1 MALLSRFRVS
11 TKIYM
16 LVVASFVGIA
26 ALTFYAGWSQ
36 NQSIHADRIRELR
49 SVTEMLYSRAKAID
63 AMDLTQ
69 EQKFARFG
77 EEMTP
82 ARYRG
87 SEYFFALNT
96 KGVMVAHGA
105 NPKLVGQDMWNF
117 KDNNGF
123 QLFQEIAKAALAHP
137 DGATISY
144 LWPKP
149 GSDVPV
155 NKDSFLLY
163 YKPWDLIIGTGV
175 YTDDLAADLRAH
187 YMKLG
192 GGVAVIVLLL
202 LALSIAV
209 SRNITV
215 PLPRVASAV
224 NRLSQGDLE
233 VEIGERE
240 RGDEIGIMARA
251 IAVFREKL
259 RENETLRRKQAAT
272 EDDAAAA
279 RRQALLDLANQFEST
294 VGAVVDGLSSA
305 SVQLQS
311 SAQAMEN
318 QAREASSQTSA
329 ANRAVEQASTN
340 VAAVAGASEEM
351 SSTIRE
357 IGHQVTESSNV
368 ARAAVDEVETTSRTV
383 EQLATAAQEIGSVI
397 DLINSIA
404 EQTNL
409 LALNATIEAARAGE
423 AGKGFA
429 VVAQEVKSLATQTGR
444 ATEQI
449 SAQIKSMQENTAGTV
464 TAMSSV
470 STTIA
475 RVNEIAATIA
485 AAVEEQSAA
494 MGEISSN
501 AAQAASGASEV
512 ADGISR
518 VQSASS
524 EVGTVAG
531 SVKTASDVL
540 AGQAEKLRAEV
551 KGFLSRIRA
560 G

>member
-1 MALLSRFRVS
+1 MALLSHFRVS

-49 SVTEMLYSRAKAID
+49 SVTELLYSRAKAID

-69 EQKFARFG
+69 EQKLARFS
-77 EEMTP
+77 EELTP

-96 KGVMVAHGA
+96 KGVMMAHGA
-105 NPKLVGQDMWNF
+105 NAKLVGQNMWDF
-117 KDNNGF
+117 KDKNGF
-123 QLFQEIAKAALAHP
+123 QLFQEIARAALAHP
-137 DGATISY
+137 DGAIISY

-149 GSDVPV
+149 GSDVQV

-175 YTDDLAADLRAH
+175 YTDDLAADLRTH
-187 YMKLG
+187 YLKLG

-209 SRNITV
+209 TRNITV

-224 NRLSQGDLE
+224 DKLSQGDLE

-240 RGDEIGIMARA
+240 RADEIGIMARA
-251 IAVFREKL
+251 VAVFREKL
-259 RENETLRRKQAAT
+259 RENEALRLRQARA
-272 EDDAAAA
+272 EDEAAAA
-279 RRQALLDLANQFEST
+279 RRQALLDLANQFENT
-294 VGAVVDGLSSA
+294 VGAVVDGVSA
-305 SVQLQS
+305 AAVQLQS
-311 SAQAMEN
+311 SADTMEH
-318 QAREASSQTSA
+318 QAREASGQTGA
-329 ANRAVEQASTN
+329 ASRAVEQASSN
-340 VAAVAGASEEM
+340 VAAVAGASEQM

-357 IGHQVTESSNV
+357 IGHQVTESSSV
-368 ARAAVDEVETTSRTV
+368 ARSAVEEVETTSRTV
-383 EQLATAAQEIGSVI
+383 EQLASAAQEIGSVI

-449 SAQIKSMQENTAGTV
+449 SAQIKSMQSNTAGTV
-464 TAMSSV
+464 TAMGSV

-475 RVNEIAATIA
+475 RVNEIAAAIA

-494 MGEISSN
+494 MGEISAN

-512 ADGISR
+512 ADSIAR
-518 VQSASS
+518 VQGASS

-531 SVKTASDVL
+531 SVKAASDVL

-551 KGFLSRIRA
+551 NGFLSRIRA